1 MYPERPFLGER
12 QQILKGAMAQYNVQT
27 GEREYGE
34 YIWQTFQET
43 DDIVEAFAKILV
55 KRKLCPIIK
64 SDTEGTP
71 DLKFIG
77 IFSENRK
84 QWFMSELAACSDSI
98 VVVPVAVE
106 TQFINEDRI
115 CKVLDKTQLQTLCL
129 SASTIQIV
137 LDLKSNNKLPFVKNI
152 ILYDQ
157 PEDIHIAL
165 ATQVGL
171 CIYSFNAMVSDGLK
185 SIDVTKEEPKY
196 DSILML
202 GVTSGTTGDPKFAML
217 THMNFI
223 SG

>member
-1 MYPERPFLGER
+1 M
-12 QQILKGAMAQYNVQT
+12 QT

-115 CKVLDKTQLQTLCL
+115 CKVLDKTQL
-129 SASTIQIV
+129 
-137 LDLKSNNKLPFVKNI
+137 
-152 ILYDQ
+152 
-157 PEDIHIAL
+157 
-165 ATQVGL
+165 
-171 CIYSFNAMVSDGLK
+171 
-185 SIDVTKEEPKY
+185 
-196 DSILML
+196 
-202 GVTSGTTGDPKFAML
+202 
-217 THMNFI
+217 
-223 SG
+223 